1 MPHEPAPRI
10 DDAWSAEGA
19 PSRPWL
25 RRVYETVLAWWRPVA
40 VALLWLLLPAVV
52 AGRIE
57 ALGVGGKSFTRNVA
71 LFTLAGALLGAR
83 DMRLQRSRLTL
94 PLLTY
99 LAVAWLSVE
108 WSGGVRGEVR
118 LFTWTV
124 ALFVGV
130 RSLQEERGG
139 RAMLLHWLGAF
150 AIAGVLGE
158 VLANPD
164 ILWLSPANRTELRL
178 MHANTLGGSLAVLLP
193 IFVAAAF
200 DGQHRRAGCVYIA
213 IALLGILIS
222 FSRSGLICG
231 LLGVAV
237 FALARQDRPRLRG
250 FAPVLALALAA
261 AVGGTAVLSLE
272 RSEADLQ
279 RLRILR
285 TSLQLFSERWLL
297 GIGFGIENLR
307 RVFPA
312 RYIEL
317 YGSSLFLF
325 HSHNLYVE
333 FLVGTGILGAAAGMW
348 LLASVAAVA
357 ATRRRRARTA
367 SERGLAAGYVGSFA
381 AFLFLGLTDS
391 PLYHAE
397 LLVLLP
403 VIWSLTELPAP
414 RDEATI
420 P

>member
-1 MPHEPAPRI
+1 MPHEPAHRI
-10 DDAWSAEGA
+10 DDAWSAEDA
-19 PSRPWL
+19 PPRPWL
-25 RRVYETVLAWWRPVA
+25 RRASEIALAWWRPLA
-40 VALLWLLLPAVV
+40 IALLWLLLPVVV
-52 AGRIE
+52 AGRIDT
-57 ALGVGGKSFTRNVA
+57 LGLGGKSFTRNVA

-83 DMRLQRSRLTL
+83 DMRLQGSRLTL
-94 PLLTY
+94 PLFTY

-108 WSGGVRGEVR
+108 WNGGVRGEVR
-118 LFTWTV
+118 LLTWTV
-124 ALFVGV
+124 ALFLGV
-130 RSLQEERGG
+130 RSLQEARDG

-150 AIAGVLGE
+150 AVAGVLGE

-164 ILWLSPANRTELRL
+164 ILWLSPANRTELHL
-178 MHANTLGGSLAVLLP
+178 MHANTLGGSLALLLP
-193 IFVAAAF
+193 IFVAAAL
-200 DGQHRRAGCVYIA
+200 DGERRLVGCVYIA
-213 IALLGILIS
+213 TALLGILIS
-222 FSRSGLICG
+222 FSRSGLLCG
-231 LLGVAV
+231 LLGVAI
-237 FALARQDRPRLRG
+237 FALVRQDRPRWRG
-250 FAPVLALALAA
+250 FAPVFSVGLAA
-261 AVGGTAVLSLE
+261 AIGVTALLSVE

-285 TSLQLFSERWLL
+285 TSLHLFSERWLL

-333 FLVGTGILGAAAGMW
+333 FLVGTGILGAAAGLW
-348 LLASVAAVA
+348 LLASVATVA
-357 ATRRRRARTA
+357 AARRRAARTA
-367 SERGLAAGYVGSFA
+367 PERGLAAGYVGSLA

-414 RDEATI
+414 RGEATT